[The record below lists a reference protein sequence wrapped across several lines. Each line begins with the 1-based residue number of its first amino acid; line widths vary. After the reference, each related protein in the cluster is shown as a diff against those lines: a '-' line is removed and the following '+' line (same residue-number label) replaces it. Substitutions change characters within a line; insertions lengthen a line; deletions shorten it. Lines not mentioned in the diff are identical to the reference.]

1 MQSSKKKQALLDM
14 LPILTEL
21 GHAVD
26 LQMALETC
34 VEEGNFT
41 KVWLGKTLQKLD
53 SLLLEV
59 CQNFKEDGYLTVS
72 SRLALCN

>member
-41 KVWLGKTLQKLD
+41 KVLFQFIWVLD
-53 SLLLEV
+53 SLSDLSAVQEMSRGVEV
-59 CQNFKEDGYLTVS
+59 I
-72 SRLALCN
+72 